1 MKEEISTMKMIIFT
15 LLQKSQKLRRKRNPL
30 LTTTHCTKC
39 VPKKVNH
46 NANIEERDK
55 SLRRNHRIATTQ
67 TSYHRAKVA
76 IAKLS
81 EFKKKQIKS
90 NCKV

>member
-1 MKEEISTMKMIIFT
+1 M
-15 LLQKSQKLRRKRNPL
+15 LLQKSQKTSKKKKSFINNYTL
-30 LTTTHCTKC
+30 HEMCS
-39 VPKKVNH
+39 KKVNH
-46 NANIEERDK
+46 NANIEERNK

-81 EFKKKQIKS
+81 EFIKS
-90 NCKV
+90 NCKASEH

>member
-1 MKEEISTMKMIIFT
+1 M
-15 LLQKSQKLRRKRNPL
+15 LLQKSQKTSKKKKSFINNYTL
-30 LTTTHCTKC
+30 HEMCS
-39 VPKKVNH
+39 KKVNH

-81 EFKKKQIKS
+81 EFKKKTNQKQLQS
-90 NCKV
+90 VRT